1 MKTEVHRRPFGTMES
16 PRFVVMLSCM
26 NGAILLAATRGGI
39 PGRRRADTSSR
50 VKRRSRLRAV
60 SFTRSAAR

>member
-26 NGAILLAATRGGI
+26 NGAILLGPPRGAGYLGDA
-39 PGRRRADTSSR
+39 GRTHRAG
-50 VKRRSRLRAV
+50 
-60 SFTRSAAR
+60 

>member
-26 NGAILLAATRGGI
+26 NGAILLGRHEGRDTW
-39 PGRRRADTSSR
+39 RRRADTSSR